1 MSTLNPYTH
10 VTPKPTTFNIF
21 TEIQPIE
28 IQAKSTTTTTN
39 YLKNNFV
46 NTLLRHAKNYS
57 FQTIFKYQNLSPLS
71 LNGVT
76 SQNITKLV
84 KKKVLLDFKK
94 QNL

>member
-46 NTLLRHAKNYS
+46 NTFLRHTKNYS
-57 FQTIFKYQNLSPLS
+57 FQIPKFISFVFKWCNKPKYHQVS
-71 LNGVT
+71 
-76 SQNITKLV
+76 
-84 KKKVLLDFKK
+84 KK
-94 QNL
+94 